1 MTITSRNQYPRD
13 RRNVWYVSITKN
25 PISDRIT
32 AHVVYYRTKAEIKA
46 HKDVNPAFTVSSDD
60 IIDAVAHLPIKAQAV
75 IRNPIKVIT
84 GKYDSRTYYNT
95 MEEA

>member
-13 RRNVWYVSITKN
+13 HRNVWYVSVTKN

-32 AHVVYYRTKAEIKA
+32 AHVVYYRSKAEIKA
-46 HKDVNPAFTVSSDD
+46 HKDVNPTFTVSSDD
-60 IIDAVAHLPIKAQAV
+60 TIDAVAHLPVKALEV

-84 GKYDSRTYYNT
+84 DKYDNKTYYST
-95 MEEA
+95 IEEA